1 MPKIKMPRSSPSL
14 DMTPMVD
21 LAFLLVTFFMLTSKF
36 RANEPVVV
44 DPPSSTSAVLL
55 PENVMLITI
64 DTAGR
69 VFFDLTGKDVRRK
82 MLEAVA
88 TKYQI
93 GLSEDQYKR
102 FSVMGTF
109 GMPVKDLPNYINAT
123 EKVRTAMDLHAP
135 GIPIDSLHNELADWI
150 MQGYGASERD
160 LSAKGLEGKALKEK
174 RIRYAIKA
182 DGMTNYTKV
191 KKVIDIFREREIFQF
206 NLITNLKGGPAD
218 LPKAQ

>member
-44 DPPSSTSAVLL
+44 DPPSSTSQILL
-55 PENVMLITI
+55 PENVMLITV

-69 VFFDLTGKDVRRK
+69 VFFDLSGKDVRRK
-82 MLEAVA
+82 MLEGMAQ
-88 TKYQI
+88 KYQV
-93 GLSEDQYKR
+93 GFSEQQYQR

-109 GMPVKDLPNYINAT
+109 GMPVRELPTYINAD
-123 EKVRTAMDLHAP
+123 EKKRAMIDKTST
-135 GIPIDSLHNELADWI
+135 GVPIDSLKNELADWI
-150 MQGYGASERD
+150 LQGYGASERD
-160 LSAKGLEGKALKEK
+160 LQAKGLEGKALKER

-182 DGMTNYTKV
+182 DGLTNYKKV
-191 KKVIDIFREREIFQF
+191 KRVIDIFREREIFQF

-218 LPKAQ
+218 LPK

>member
-44 DPPSSTSAVLL
+44 DPPSSSSNILL

-82 MLEAVA
+82 MLEAVSG
-88 TKYQI
+88 KYKVNFTEQ
-93 GLSEDQYKR
+93 QYQR

-109 GMPVKDLPNYINAT
+109 GMPVAALPNYINAG
-123 EKVRTAMDLHAP
+123 EKERMKMDAGAP
-135 GIPIDSLHNELADWI
+135 GIPIDSANNELADWI

-160 LSAKGLEGKALKEK
+160 LSAKGLEGKALKER

-182 DGMTNYTKV
+182 DGQTNYLKV
-191 KKVIDIFREREIFQF
+191 RKVIDIFREREIFQF

-218 LPKAQ
+218 LPK

>member
-1 MPKIKMPRSSPSL
+1 MPRSSPSL

-44 DPPSSTSAVLL
+44 DPPSSTSSILL
-55 PENVMLITI
+55 PENVMLITV

-88 TKYQI
+88 AKYKV
-93 GLSEDQYKR
+93 GLTEQQYQR

-109 GMPVKDLPNYINAT
+109 GMPVAQLPNYIDAA
-123 EKVRTAMDLHAP
+123 EKVRAQMDVHAP
-135 GIPIDSLHNELADWI
+135 GIPIDSLHNELSDWI
-150 MQGYGASERD
+150 LEGYGASERD
-160 LSAKGLEGKALKEK
+160 LAGKGLEGKALKEK

-206 NLITNLKGGPAD
+206 NLITNLKGGPGDTPPA
-218 LPKAQ
+218 K

>member
-36 RANEPVVV
+36 RATEPVVV
-44 DPPSSTSAVLL
+44 DPPSSTSQILL
-55 PENVMLITI
+55 PENVMLITV
-64 DTAGR
+64 DTTGR

-82 MLEAVA
+82 MLEGMA

-93 GLSEDQYKR
+93 GFSEKQYQR

-109 GMPVKDLPNYINAT
+109 GMPVKDLPNYIDADEKKRVLMDKNAVGVPT
-123 EKVRTAMDLHAP
+123 
-135 GIPIDSLHNELADWI
+135 DSLHNELADWI
-150 MQGYGASERD
+150 LQGYGASEID
-160 LSAKGLEGKALKEK
+160 LSKKGLSDKALKEK

-182 DGMTNYTKV
+182 DGMTNYKKV
-191 KKVIDIFREREIFQF
+191 KKVIEIFGTEKIYQF
-206 NLITNLKGGPAD
+206 NLITNLKGAAPAVAA
-218 LPKAQ
+218 K

>member
-44 DPPSSTSAVLL
+44 DPPSSTSNILL

-64 DTAGR
+64 DTSGR

-88 TKYQI
+88 SKYKI
-93 GLSEDQYKR
+93 GLTEEQYQR

-109 GMPVKDLPNYINAT
+109 GMPVAELPAYINAG
-123 EKVRTAMDLHAP
+123 EKQRITMDIQAK
-135 GIPIDSLHNELADWI
+135 GIPIDSAHNELADWI

-160 LSAKGLEGKALKEK
+160 LSSKGLEGSALKER

-206 NLITNLKGGPAD
+206 NLITNLKAGS
-218 LPKAQ
+218 

>member
-36 RANEPVVV
+36 RATEPVVV
-44 DPPSSTSAVLL
+44 DPPSSSSNILL
-55 PENVMLITI
+55 PENVMLITV
-64 DTAGR
+64 DTTGR

-82 MLEAVA
+82 MLEGMA
-88 TKYQI
+88 TKYSI
-93 GLSEDQYKR
+93 GFTEPQYQR

-109 GMPVKDLPNYINAT
+109 GMPIKDLPTYINAD
-123 EKVRTAMDLHAP
+123 EKKRAIFDKTAL
-135 GIPIDSLHNELADWI
+135 GIPIDSLNNQLADWI

-160 LSAKGLEGKALKEK
+160 LHAKGLEGKQLKDK

-182 DGMTNYTKV
+182 DGLTNYKKV
-191 KKVIDIFREREIFQF
+191 KRVIDIFREREIFQF
-206 NLITNLKGGPAD
+206 NLITNLRGSAD
-218 LPKAQ
+218 LPKAGS

>member
-44 DPPSSTSAVLL
+44 DPPSSTSQILL

-64 DTAGR
+64 DTAGS

-82 MLEAVA
+82 MLEGMAA
-88 TKYQI
+88 KYKV
-93 GLSEDQYKR
+93 GFSEQQYQR
-102 FSVMGTF
+102 FAVMGTF
-109 GMPVKDLPNYINAT
+109 GMPVSELPAYITAD
-123 EKVRTAMDLHAP
+123 EKKRVLIDKNTK

-150 MQGYGASERD
+150 MEGYAASERD
-160 LSAKGLEGKALKEK
+160 LGSKGLEPKAMKER

-182 DGMTNYTKV
+182 DGQTNYKKV
-191 KKVIDIFREREIFQF
+191 KRVIDIFREREIFQF

-218 LPKAQ
+218 LSK